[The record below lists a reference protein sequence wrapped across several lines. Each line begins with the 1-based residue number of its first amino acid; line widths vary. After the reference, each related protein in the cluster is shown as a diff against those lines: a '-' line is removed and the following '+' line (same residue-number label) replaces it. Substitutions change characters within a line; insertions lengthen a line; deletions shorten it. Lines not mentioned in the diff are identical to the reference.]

1 MLAIFSES
9 FITAARMDGFS
20 HVRSPAAG
28 ALTGPAPELTTARP
42 WSALARVLAALPLMI
57 RPRP

>member
-1 MLAIFSES
+1 MLTLFSES

-20 HVRSPAAG
+20 YLPSPAAG
-28 ALTGPAPELTTARP
+28 ALPGQAPELTTVRRK
-42 WSALARVLAALPLMI
+42 SALARVLAALPLVI